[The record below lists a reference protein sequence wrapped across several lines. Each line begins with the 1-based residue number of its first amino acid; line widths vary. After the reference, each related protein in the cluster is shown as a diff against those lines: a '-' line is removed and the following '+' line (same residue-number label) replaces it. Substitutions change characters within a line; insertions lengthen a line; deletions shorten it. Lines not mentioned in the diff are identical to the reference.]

1 MDLIALLMMYAHVM
15 LMDYAHVE
23 LVIQEKNVI
32 NVRQVIMIL
41 MEMTWMIVLAVQV
54 NSSSMH
60 TNFHIGS

>member
-1 MDLIALLMMYAHVM
+1 MDLIALLMMYVHVM

-41 MEMTWMIVLAVQV
+41 MEMTWMVVQVVQV
-54 NSSSMH
+54 NSFSI
-60 TNFHIGS
+60 NAYKF